1 MDEILEAL
9 PRAASSGVRLDTEAV
24 QRGYRLG
31 GRLEDRGRVAAAE
44 LG

>member
-24 QRGYRLG
+24 QRGYRLDDMHRAG
-31 GRLEDRGRVAAAE
+31 LS
-44 LG
+44 